1 MVYTFS
7 ENTSVSPRWVI
18 YSFPSVNIEE
28 GDLYGSYFQSEVNLI
43 TDENHLKEIVFH
55 LQELING
62 KIKDYTFG
70 YEVYAIVCDHE
81 FCRCNVVLPWIERET
96 DGSDAVIPINEVLLL
111 MKDWSHYLLEWK
123 RKQEEKWV
131 ILREYLQMLQSS

>member
-96 DGSDAVIPINEVLLL
+96 DGSDAVIPI
-111 MKDWSHYLLEWK
+111 M
-123 RKQEEKWV
+123 RFFC
-131 ILREYLQMLQSS
+131 